1 MLRRRSGAGDYSC
14 PDGELESVANAEI
27 VDCNGEAV
35 SSGNVSDSD
44 SSGDADDSG
53 GSGGVAGPDGSGGFT
68 GPGGIYGEER
78 VREWLKGAE
87 IFDEPEGAASVARI
101 GDVAV
106 ATAKD
111 GLHYFLYD
119 RERGKWVQLGEMP
132 GAPPV

>member
-1 MLRRRSGAGDYSC
+1 M
-14 PDGELESVANAEI
+14 ANAEI

-53 GSGGVAGPDGSGGFT
+53 GSVVWPAGWLRRFYR
-68 GPGGIYGEER
+68 PGGIYGEER

-119 RERGKWVQLGEMP
+119 REREM
-132 GAPPV
+132 GAAWGDARALRWSSL